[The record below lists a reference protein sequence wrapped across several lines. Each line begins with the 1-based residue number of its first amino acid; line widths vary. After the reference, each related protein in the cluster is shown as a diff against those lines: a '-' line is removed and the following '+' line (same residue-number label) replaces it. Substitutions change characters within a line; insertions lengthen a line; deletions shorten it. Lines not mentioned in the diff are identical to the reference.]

1 MRVFQVVLRQEGE
14 QMDRKRR
21 NLRRRRKL
29 ARGFRRTVRAV
40 LLMPGRIPPIDERT
54 VEVCMR
60 FCEVCGIAFV
70 MTLIAHLISDSG
82 FVAGLNFMMGLAFFG
97 LMFFIKL
104 ADYQDRLIR
113 AEMANYIYIR

>member
-1 MRVFQVVLRQEGE
+1 
-14 QMDRKRR
+14 MDRKRR

-29 ARGFRRTVRAV
+29 AKAIRRTVRAV
-40 LLMPGRIPPIDERT
+40 LLAPGRIPPIDERT

-60 FCEVCGIAFV
+60 FCEGCGIFFV
-70 MTLIAHLISDSG
+70 MTLIAHLISDSAV
-82 FVAGLNFMMGLAFFG
+82 VAGLNFTMGFAFFG

-113 AEMANYIYIR
+113 AEMADYIYIR

>member
-1 MRVFQVVLRQEGE
+1 
-14 QMDRKRR
+14 MDKKRR

-29 ARGFRRTVRAV
+29 AKGFKRTVRAV
-40 LLMPGRIPPIDERT
+40 LLMPGRIPPIDVRT

-60 FCEVCGIAFV
+60 FCEACGIAFV
-70 MTLIAHLISDSG
+70 MTLIAHLISDSRLI
-82 FVAGLNFMMGLAFFG
+82 AGLNFSMGFAFFG
-97 LMFFIKL
+97 LILFIKL

>member
-1 MRVFQVVLRQEGE
+1 MN
-14 QMDRKRR
+14 RKRR

-29 ARGFRRTVRAV
+29 AKGLKRTVRAV
-40 LLMPGRIPPIDERT
+40 LLAPGRIPPIDERT
-54 VEVCMR
+54 VELCMR
-60 FCEVCGIAFV
+60 FCEACGIIFV

-82 FVAGLNFMMGLAFFG
+82 IIAGLNFTMGFAFFG

-113 AEMANYIYIR
+113 AEMADYIYIR

>member
-1 MRVFQVVLRQEGE
+1 
-14 QMDRKRR
+14 MDRKRR

-29 ARGFRRTVRAV
+29 AKGFKRTVRAV
-40 LLMPGRIPPIDERT
+40 LLMPGRIPPIDIST
-54 VEVCMR
+54 VETCMR
-60 FCEVCGIAFV
+60 FCEVFGIAFV
-70 MTLIAHLISDSG
+70 MTLIAHLISDS
-82 FVAGLNFMMGLAFFG
+82 AIIAYLNLTMGVAFFG